1 MMDNMTS
8 RLPESLALVLGACV
22 IFSSPAFA
30 QGPRTEPKITLRT
43 IMQELGAEF
52 LQLSNSLMIDDFNGM
67 DEAAKAIQ
75 GHPLP
80 GGIATAIK
88 NKLGK
93 DFSRFES
100 VDQQSHQAAAELVN
114 RAAARDAL
122 GSAKAFGH
130 LTEGCV
136 SCHAQFRQTL
146 RPLSD

>member
-22 IFSSPAFA
+22 ILSSPAFA
-30 QGPRTEPKITLRT
+30 QGPKITLRT

-80 GGIATAIK
+80 GWIATAIK

-93 DFSRFES
+93 DFSSFES
-100 VDQQSHQAAAELVN
+100 VDEQSHQARLSSSIE
-114 RAAARDAL
+114 RPREMHWAL
-122 GSAKAFGH
+122 P
-130 LTEGCV
+130 
-136 SCHAQFRQTL
+136 R
-146 RPLSD
+146 LSDISQKAA